1 MQFGRC
7 PVRHLFQEVIDH
19 SSRFRSSNAD
29 YCNKALAVLQEHK
42 DDFDG
47 FVSHKMPL
55 TDAVKAYELFEARK
69 VQKVVFTMP

>member
-1 MQFGRC
+1 M
-7 PVRHLFQEVIDH
+7 
-19 SSRFRSSNAD
+19 
-29 YCNKALAVLQEHK
+29 LQEHK